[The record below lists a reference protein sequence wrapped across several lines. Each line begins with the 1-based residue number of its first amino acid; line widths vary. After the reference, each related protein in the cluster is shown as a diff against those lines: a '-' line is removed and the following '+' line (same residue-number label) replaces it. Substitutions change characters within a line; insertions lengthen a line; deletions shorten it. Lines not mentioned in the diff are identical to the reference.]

1 MHGSLLPAFAEI
13 AIPDAQQCLRVAAP
27 ILAVAGLVALWRN
40 SDEIINRLFP
50 HWEFEKKLGWLNF
63 KAHQRAETFLRG
75 LGYFIY
81 ALLAAGLLGILW
93 AAQGLAA
100 IRQWDDIPVLGDIL
114 LRVPVLLVSLGFWL
128 FYLFGY
134 LVPKMRGQYEEEE
147 LEKFREEQRELE
159 RDQDRYPESRLKK
172 PMSKPRL
179 NSLTSSGRERPRRR

>member
-27 ILAVAGLVALWRN
+27 FLAVAGLVALWRN
-40 SDEIINRLFP
+40 LDEILNRLFP

-63 KAHQRAETFLRG
+63 KAQKRADTFLRG

-100 IRQWDDIPVLGDIL
+100 IRQWDDVQVLGDIL

-128 FYLFGY
+128 FYLFGH
-134 LVPKMRGQYEEEE
+134 LIPRMCGQYEEEE

-159 RDQDRYPESRLKK
+159 REQDRYPESRLKK
-172 PMSKPRL
+172 PYHKARL
-179 NSLTSSGRERPRRR
+179 NSPASSNRIKPRR